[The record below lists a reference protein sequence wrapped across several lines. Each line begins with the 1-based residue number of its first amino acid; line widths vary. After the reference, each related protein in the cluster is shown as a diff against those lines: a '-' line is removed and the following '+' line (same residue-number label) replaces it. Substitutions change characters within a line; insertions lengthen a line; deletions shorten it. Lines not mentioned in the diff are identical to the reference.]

1 MSEED
6 SSTVYNVIRPFVFFD
21 KRNEWSLHLCKCTW
35 YCTSLEYGEQIKN
48 GGDLMFLQ
56 NNNITIRNAT
66 SEDASIL
73 CKWWNDGKVMA
84 HAGTLKGRYNENRFI
99 DQSVSR

>member
-1 MSEED
+1 
-6 SSTVYNVIRPFVFFD
+6 
-21 KRNEWSLHLCKCTW
+21 
-35 YCTSLEYGEQIKN
+35 
-48 GGDLMFLQ
+48 MFLQ

-66 SEDASIL
+66 SKDASIL

-99 DQSVSR
+99 DQSVSG